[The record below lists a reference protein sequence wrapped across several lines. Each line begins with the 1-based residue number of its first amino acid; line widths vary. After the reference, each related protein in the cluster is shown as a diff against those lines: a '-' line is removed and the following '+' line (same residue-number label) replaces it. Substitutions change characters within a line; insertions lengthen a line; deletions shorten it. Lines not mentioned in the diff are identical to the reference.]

1 MSEAAT
7 HIVVI
12 EVAAAAV
19 MVLGVGGAVYNRI
32 KLNKG
37 IGVRVIQFAGV
48 VILPPLILI
57 LALEGILQGS
67 VVGALVGALV
77 GFFFN
82 ELTKREKPE
91 S

>member
-7 HIVVI
+7 WI
-12 EVAAAAV
+12 EIAAAAV
-19 MVLGVGGAVYNRI
+19 MVLGVAGLGINRFHV
-32 KLNKG
+32 KRG
-37 IGVRVIQFAGV
+37 YGVRAIQFAGV
-48 VILPPLILI
+48 VILPPIILI

-67 VVGALVGALV
+67 SVEVLVGALV

-82 ELTKREKPE
+82 ELTKREKKV